1 MTKVKCWEVSDCRKE
16 DCLAYKSGNLNC
28 WLLSGDYCREEIRCK
43 SSEKLDICLSCDIF
57 RKNLD
62 PSSARKTFEAVK
74 AQIARYKEAAKSSAG
89 ELRSMSIELAIGLSE
104 VFEALKMIASGNPG
118 ERIDE
123 RSPVPLIEK
132 LKHLVNVT
140 AENIGEIVDQS
151 HEFAMWL
158 AEHFDVLHKV
168 TKGELSA
175 RVSGESSVELLESL
189 KKVTNEMIESVERE
203 ITSRERA
210 ENALRESE
218 ERLRSFFNSVTD
230 FMFILDKQGIV
241 AQVNPAVIHTLG
253 YGEDE
258 FIGSPITK
266 FFSPASQEICH
277 DQFPELLSQMF
288 TRQEIDVV
296 CRDGT
301 VITTDCAASV
311 VCNKEGDI
319 INIVVLQKDITKRKR
334 AEERLVQS
342 LEALQSVYKIA
353 TTLRGSYEAVY
364 DQVVYS
370 LANLLRVSYV
380 AVQHIEEDQVRI
392 ISKIVDGKFTHNE
405 VTALENSACA
415 IAAERKEAHQVR
427 GSLPQLFP
435 HNKLLSLYNFKS
447 HIGVPIKNISGKV
460 VGFLCVMDYED
471 RIFTEDEIRLIEIF
485 SRYVAYE
492 FERNVMETELRQLD
506 RMKLL
511 GQVAAGVAHEVRN
524 PLNAILAITEAL
536 FQDIGDNPEY
546 KPFLDHI
553 RTQVDRL
560 SRLMGDLL
568 DLGKPVQPASLHQE
582 FLPSICTSTL
592 DLWKQTNL
600 SKTHRV
606 QLVIPD
612 EYDNLHV
619 MADRSKIQQVLLNL
633 LENAAQHSP
642 EGSEIQFVLSRPRGA
657 TSRIHVSD
665 RCSGVPP
672 ENLHKVFEPFF
683 TTRKRGNGLGLSL
696 ARNIMQAHGGNITI
710 RNNDPP
716 PGCTVEISIPVIQEG
731 EL

>member
-1 MTKVKCWEVSDCRKE
+1 MTKVKCWEVSECTKRE
-16 DCLAYKSGNLNC
+16 CPAFRSRNLNC
-28 WLLSGDYCREEIRCK
+28 WLLSGDHCREETDGG
-43 SSEKLDICLSCDIF
+43 SSEKPHICLSCDVF
-57 RKNLD
+57 RKNMDLR
-62 PSSARKTFEAVK
+62 SARKTFEAVN
-74 AQIARYKEAAKSSAG
+74 AQIARYKEAAKSS
-89 ELRSMSIELAIGLSE
+89 ERDFQSMSTELAIGLSE
-104 VFEALKMIASGNPG
+104 VFEALKMIAAGDP
-118 ERIDE
+118 EVRIDE
-123 RSPVPLIEK
+123 RSPVALIEK

-151 HEFAMWL
+151 HEFAVWL

-168 TKGELSA
+168 TNDELSA
-175 RVSGESSVELLESL
+175 RVTGESRMELLESL
-189 KKVTNEMIESVERE
+189 KNVTNDMIESVERE
-203 ITSRERA
+203 ITNRERA

-241 AQVNPAVIHTLG
+241 AQVNPAVLHVLG

-266 FFSPASQEICH
+266 FFSPASREICH
-277 DQFPELLSQMF
+277 EQFPALLSRMF
-288 TRQEIDVV
+288 IRQEIDVV
-296 CRDGT
+296 CKDGT
-301 VITTDCAASV
+301 VITTDCTASV
-311 VCNKEGDI
+311 VSNKEGEV

-370 LANLLRVSYV
+370 LANLLKVSYV

-392 ISKIVDGKFTHNE
+392 ISKIIDGKFTHNE
-405 VTALENSACA
+405 VAALENSVCA
-415 IAAERKEAHQVR
+415 ITATKKEAHQVR

-435 HNKLLSLYNFKS
+435 HNKLLSIYNFKS

-460 VGFLCVMDYED
+460 VGFLCVMDYDD

-492 FERNVMETELRQLD
+492 FDRNVMETELRQLD

-511 GQVAAGVAHEVRN
+511 SQVAAGVAHEVRN

-568 DLGKPVQPASLHQE
+568 DLGKPVQPASLHRE
-582 FLPSICTSTL
+582 SLTSICTSAL

-600 SKTHRV
+600 SKTHKV
-606 QLVIPD
+606 QLILPD
-612 EYDNLHV
+612 EYDDLHV

-642 EGSEIQFVLSRPRGA
+642 EGSDIQFVLSRPRGT
-657 TSRIHVSD
+657 TSRIYVSD
-665 RCSGVPP
+665 RCPGVPP

-683 TTRKRGNGLGLSL
+683 TTRKKGNGLGLSL
-696 ARNIMQAHGGNITI
+696 AKNIMQAHGGNITI
-710 RNNDPP
+710 KNNDPP
-716 PGCTVEISIPVIQEG
+716 PGCTVEVSIPVIEEG

>member
-1 MTKVKCWEVSDCRKE
+1 MIKVKCWEVSGCGKE
-16 DCLAYKSGNLNC
+16 DCPAYKSQNPSC
-28 WLLSGDYCREEIRCK
+28 WLLSGNYYSNEIRSK
-43 SSEKLDICLSCDIF
+43 SSEKLDICLSCNVF
-57 RKNLD
+57 KKNMDL
-62 PSSARKTFEAVK
+62 PSARKTFEALNT
-74 AQIARYKEAAKSSAG
+74 QIVRYKEAAKTS
-89 ELRSMSIELAIGLSE
+89 EREIQSMSIELTIGLSE
-104 VFEALKMIASGNPG
+104 VFEALRMIASGNPG
-118 ERIDE
+118 VRIDE
-123 RSPVPLIEK
+123 RSPVSLTKK
-132 LKHLVNVT
+132 LKHLVNTT

-158 AEHFDVLHKV
+158 AEHFEVLHKV

-175 RVSGESSVELLESL
+175 RVSAESTMELLESL

-203 ITSRERA
+203 ITNRERG

-230 FMFILDKQGIV
+230 FMFILDKQGIIT
-241 AQVNPAVIHTLG
+241 QVNPSVLHALG

-277 DQFPELLSQMF
+277 DQFRTLPSRMF
-288 TRQEIDVV
+288 IRKEIEVV

-301 VITTDCAASV
+301 IITTDCAVSV

-319 INIVVLQKDITKRKR
+319 INVVVLQKDITERKR

-405 VTALENSACA
+405 VTALGNSACA
-415 IAAERKEAHQVR
+415 IAAEKKEAHQVR

-447 HIGVPIKNISGKV
+447 HVGVPIKNISGKV

-471 RIFTEDEIRLIEIF
+471 RIFSEDEIRLIEIF

-492 FERNVMETELRQLD
+492 FDRNVMETELRQLD

-560 SRLMGDLL
+560 SGLMGDLL
-568 DLGKPVQPASLHQE
+568 DLGKPVQPASLHRE
-582 FLPSICTSTL
+582 LLPSICTSTL

-606 QLVIPD
+606 QLILPD
-612 EYDNLHV
+612 EYDDLHV

-642 EGSEIQFVLSRPRGA
+642 DGSEIQFVLSRPRGT

-665 RCSGVPP
+665 QCSGVPP
-672 ENLHKVFEPFF
+672 ENLHKIFEPFF

-710 RNNDPP
+710 RNNDPS
-716 PGCTVEISIPVIQEG
+716 PGCTVEISIPIIQEEG
-731 EL
+731 L

>member
-1 MTKVKCWEVSDCRKE
+1 MTKVKCWEISGCGKE
-16 DCLAYKSGNLNC
+16 NCPAYKSRNLNC
-28 WLLSGDYCREEIRCK
+28 WLISEDRCRGEIRGK
-43 SSEKLDICLSCDIF
+43 SSEKPDICLSCDVF
-57 RKNLD
+57 KKNMDLL
-62 PSSARKTFEAVK
+62 SARKTFEVLNARI
-74 AQIARYKEAAKSSAG
+74 AQYKEAARTS
-89 ELRSMSIELAIGLSE
+89 EREVQSMNIELTIGLSE
-104 VFEALKMIASGNPG
+104 VFEALRMIASGNPG
-118 ERIDE
+118 VRIDE
-123 RSPVPLIEK
+123 RSPVSLIKK
-132 LKHLVNVT
+132 LKRLVNIT
-140 AENIGEIVDQS
+140 AENINNIVDQS

-158 AEHFDVLHKV
+158 AEHFEILHKV

-175 RVSGESSVELLESL
+175 RVSGESSMELLQSL
-189 KKVTNEMIESVERE
+189 KKVTNEMIESVEKE
-203 ITSRERA
+203 ITNRERA

-230 FMFILDKQGIV
+230 FMFILDRQGIIT
-241 AQVNPAVIHTLG
+241 QVNPAVLRALG
-253 YGEDE
+253 YEKDE
-258 FIGSPITK
+258 FIGSPIAT

-277 DQFPELLSQMF
+277 DQFRTLPSRTF
-288 TRQEIDVV
+288 IRKEIEVV
-296 CRDGT
+296 RKNGT
-301 VITTDCAASV
+301 IITTDCTVSV
-311 VCNKEGDI
+311 VRNKEGDI
-319 INIVVLQKDITKRKR
+319 INVVVLQKDITKRKR
-334 AEERLVQS
+334 AEEKLVQS

-392 ISKIVDGKFTHNE
+392 ISKIMDGKFTHNE
-405 VTALENSACA
+405 VTSLENSACA
-415 IAAERKEAHQVR
+415 ITAEKKEAHQVR
-427 GSLPQLFP
+427 GSLPRLFP
-435 HNKLLSLYNFKS
+435 HNKLLSLHNFKS
-447 HIGVPIKNISGKV
+447 HVGVPIKNIGGKV

-471 RIFTEDEIRLIEIF
+471 RIFSEDEIRLIEIF

-492 FERNVMETELRQLD
+492 FDRNVMETELRQLD

-568 DLGKPVQPASLHQE
+568 DLGKPVQPASLHRE

-592 DLWKQTNL
+592 DLWKQTDL
-600 SKTHRV
+600 SKTHKV
-606 QLVIPD
+606 QLILPD
-612 EYDNLHV
+612 EYDDIHV

-642 EGSEIQFVLSRPRGA
+642 DGSEIQFVLSRPRGT
-657 TSRIHVSD
+657 TSRIHISD
-665 RCSGVPP
+665 KCSGVPP
-672 ENLHKVFEPFF
+672 ENLNKIFEPFF

-696 ARNIMQAHGGNITI
+696 AKNIMQAHGGNITI
-710 RNNDPP
+710 RNNHSS
-716 PGCTVEISIPVIQEG
+716 PGCTAEISIPVIQG
-731 EL
+731 EEL

>member
-1 MTKVKCWEVSDCRKE
+1 VKCWEVSDCRRE
-16 DCLAYKSGNLNC
+16 DCLAYKSRNLNC
-28 WLLSGDYCREEIRCK
+28 WLLSGDYCREEIRSK
-43 SSEKLDICLSCDIF
+43 SSEKQDICLSCDVF
-57 RKNLD
+57 RKNMDLR
-62 PSSARKTFEAVK
+62 SARKTFEAVN
-74 AQIARYKEAAKSSAG
+74 AQITRYKEAAKSSG
-89 ELRSMSIELAIGLSE
+89 KDFQSMSTELAIGLSE
-104 VFEALKMIASGNPG
+104 VFEALKMIAAGDP
-118 ERIDE
+118 EVRIDE
-123 RSPVPLIEK
+123 RSPVALIER

-168 TKGELSA
+168 TNGELSA
-175 RVSGESSVELLESL
+175 RVSGESRMELLGSL
-189 KKVTNEMIESVERE
+189 KKVTNDMIESVERE
-203 ITSRERA
+203 ITNRERA

-241 AQVNPAVIHTLG
+241 AQVNPAVVHALG

-258 FIGSPITK
+258 FIGSPITN

-277 DQFPELLSQMF
+277 DQFPALLSQMF
-288 TRQEIDVV
+288 TRQEIEVV

-311 VCNKEGDI
+311 VCNKEGDV

-392 ISKIVDGKFTHNE
+392 ISKIIDGKFTHNE
-405 VTALENSACA
+405 VAALENSACA
-415 IAAERKEAHQVR
+415 ITATKKEAHQVR

-435 HNKLLSLYNFKS
+435 HNKLLSIYNFKS
-447 HIGVPIKNISGKV
+447 HIGVPIKNISATV
-460 VGFLCVMDYED
+460 VGFLCVMDYDD

-492 FERNVMETELRQLD
+492 FDRNVMETELRQLD

-568 DLGKPVQPASLHQE
+568 DLGKPVQPASLHRE
-582 FLPSICTSTL
+582 SLPSICTSTL
-592 DLWKQTNL
+592 DLWKQTKL
-600 SKTHRV
+600 SKTHKV
-606 QLVIPD
+606 QLILPD
-612 EYDNLHV
+612 EYDDLHV

-642 EGSEIQFVLSRPRGA
+642 EGSDIQFVLSRPRGT
-657 TSRIHVSD
+657 TSRIYVSD

-683 TTRKRGNGLGLSL
+683 TTRKKGNGLGLSL
-696 ARNIMQAHGGNITI
+696 AKNIMQAHGGNITI
-710 RNNDPP
+710 KNNDPP
-716 PGCTVEISIPVIQEG
+716 PGCTVEISIPVIEEG